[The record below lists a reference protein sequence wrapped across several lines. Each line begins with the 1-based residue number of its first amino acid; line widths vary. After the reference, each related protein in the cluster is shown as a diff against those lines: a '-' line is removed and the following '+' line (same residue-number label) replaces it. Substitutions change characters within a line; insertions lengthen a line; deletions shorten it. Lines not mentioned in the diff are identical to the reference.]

1 METTEI
7 LEYIFGEE
15 LKAEHLR
22 PSSAASSSSL
32 ENCSSFRYLRLS
44 DGLDEALEA
53 AIYHGQDEGA
63 VGPAEDCGPLDC
75 DNREGRLGPSVVRF
89 DMSTHVGLFVMDRD
103 RLNLISHS
111 NFSSIR
117 ANVCLYQGKWQYEV
131 QLGSKGVMQV
141 GWATANCTFSQESG
155 VGDTA
160 ESFAYDGNR
169 QRKWN
174 VRTGH
179 YGEPWLGGDIIGCT
193 LDLQPSSSN
202 CGTVE
207 FFRNGHSMGV
217 AFSDVPMGRGAAYFP
232 AVSMAFSESLVANFG
247 ATPFRHPIPGF
258 EPIQQ
263 PPRKKLA
270 HGQVLLQWLS
280 RLICLLPG
288 SDGEPKRCKPVIS
301 GKDSSSLKVAEKKPG
316 NAPLLWAASLVMD
329 RLGPL
334 LSSAFVVQAVLVPF
348 MEDLIGGIEEAG
360 PCYHLSKLLDLF
372 WTFLE
377 EHEITPMMEN
387 VALSLL
393 CSFRTTPSP
402 QQAKEA
408 LGSSPK
414 SNYLNLFKDQHRSLN
429 LLLELT
435 RHQQTRRHLLH
446 HVFFSRIGFF
456 SFINMKPLDDEAL
469 MEIVKEPWFDR
480 APSQSSISD
489 VNEGSSKDSSLPPDD
504 EKSRMEYMRSIH
516 KIERSIHAL
525 EKKQIEFLKLLM
537 ANDDGTASQPSSRH
551 IFLKKFHKYLEEI
564 FATSRQL
571 IPMLVTPVTTSV
583 CLFQRLV
590 SVFQSLWDEEVC
602 QENYEA
608 EAEFSK
614 SLDKFFVPGKFF
626 YDGSIDLFGSDRLGG
641 VPSHLMKQFREEL
654 IRADVPQ
661 DVISSQSSTSLGS
674 SSSGAS
680 SRMSSLVNLF
690 QRRLRALGVERGAIS
705 EGALPVPSAENV
717 MDNPLD
723 MQSNLSELLRGFL
736 TPIRPMSGIDA
747 RRRRRMRIGLLDMD
761 DSEEKEENLGVG
773 PVDKVTSLV
782 DLFNSS
788 VLLYQLEAHKQLC
801 RISSIHEI
809 MQEYASSLKM
819 ANARLEAC
827 RLRMKKCTNKKDMMD
842 EMQVEKE
849 LIRSVEVFERKL
861 KSQARDLAWVKS
873 CIFSKSKQF
882 QVAWMLRSVL
892 RTLQEASTP
901 VHGVTHRYSRPT
913 SSTCPVDEASDVE
926 NKKRLFAFVP
936 DYYLDALVGLCTAL
950 RSYFHPTA
958 PIEDV
963 EDHEELLYRVGL
975 FLCEHFHDPR
985 IVHASS
991 KDTLVQALAAFVCA
1005 PPALRALERVPE
1017 VSLEGLVRS
1026 LLRPYENCAWA
1037 QSNFILVRI
1046 WQGNGFAFRHARSPH
1061 LRNRLGPRLS
1071 SPDGP
1076 GLSGS
1081 AIEPCPSPVFQ
1092 RQVGKLLKSDEPLA
1106 TAFINSL
1113 LNQLNWA
1120 FSEFIGMLQEFQ
1132 NAAGRTNTQVFIES
1146 RELKICAACFE
1157 LALSLLRVLEMV
1169 TVVAPQVFTD
1179 ASRAS
1184 SDLLLSRLCQLLCQV
1199 LNRVAC
1205 APGSGNTTAIGP
1217 GCFSHVVSLDISELE
1232 AVDHFPMLAAVAGVL
1247 LGLLTPEVKDESH
1260 QPPPKGSP
1268 LQTVPRVTEA
1278 ILSEPSFQIGSLY
1291 FLLGGQ
1297 AAFEEVDEES
1307 ACGAASSVAPTP
1319 SSNTFSFANYP
1330 TSVSTEEIR
1339 LLKDMVN
1346 WLTVWQDALSNDADS
1361 KTGIPEEELC
1371 TICYAFPAT
1380 AIFYPCKH
1388 ASCRCCIV
1396 HHLMNHKEC
1405 FFCKAT
1411 IESVVVEAGGHVIH
1425 GKAPA
1430 KSKGD

>member
-1 METTEI
+1 METTKI

-22 PSSAASSSSL
+22 PSTTPSSSDL
-32 ENCSSFRYLRLS
+32 EHCSSFRFLSLS

-53 AIYHGQDEGA
+53 AIYHGQEEGA
-63 VGPAEDCGPLDC
+63 VGLVDDCGPLDV
-75 DNREGRLGPSVVRF
+75 DGREGRLGPSVVRF
-89 DMSTHVGLFVMDRD
+89 DMSTHVGLFVMDREH
-103 RLNLISHS
+103 LNLISHS

-131 QLGSKGVMQV
+131 QLGSKGVMQL
-141 GWATANCTFSQESG
+141 GWATANCRFSQESG

-160 ESFAYDGNR
+160 DSFAYDGKR
-169 QRKWN
+169 LRKWN
-174 VRTGH
+174 VHTGP
-179 YGEPWLGGDIIGCT
+179 YGEPWLDGDIIGCT

-207 FFRNGHSMGV
+207 FFRNGHSMGP

-232 AVSMAFSESLVANFG
+232 AVSMGLSESLVANFG
-247 ATPFRHPIPGF
+247 ATPFRHPVPGF
-258 EPIQQ
+258 KPIQQ
-263 PPRKKLA
+263 PPRKKIA
-270 HGQVLLQWLS
+270 RGHVLLQWLS
-280 RLICLLPG
+280 RIIRLLPPPDQEEMHHHK
-288 SDGEPKRCKPVIS
+288 SVIS
-301 GKDSSSLKVAEKKPG
+301 GKDSSSLKVTEKPL
-316 NAPLLWAASLVMD
+316 NASLLWAASLVMD

-348 MEDLIGGIEEAG
+348 MEVLIGGLEDTG
-360 PCYHLSKLLDLF
+360 PHYHLSKLLDLF
-372 WTFLE
+372 WIFLE

-402 QQAKEA
+402 QQAKNA
-408 LGSSPK
+408 LGSPPK
-414 SNYLNLFKDQHRSLN
+414 NNFFKLFKDQHRSLN
-429 LLLELT
+429 LLLGLA
-435 RHQQTRRHLLH
+435 RHQQTRRHLLL

-456 SFINMKPLDDEAL
+456 SFINIKPLDDEAL

-480 APSQSSISD
+480 TPQSKLPEKK
-489 VNEGSSKDSSLPPDD
+489 EGSTKSSLLPAE
-504 EKSRMEYMRSIH
+504 EKLRSQYMRSIQR
-516 KIERSIHAL
+516 IEKSVKAL
-525 EKKQIEFLKLLM
+525 EKKQIEFLKLLL
-537 ANDDGTASQPSSRH
+537 ANDDGTANQPSSRH
-551 IFLKKFHKYLEEI
+551 IFLKRFHKYLDEI
-564 FATSRQL
+564 FATTRHL
-571 IPMLVTPVTTSV
+571 HIALPLLVAPVTTSL

-590 SVFQSLWDEEVC
+590 SVFQMLWNEEIS
-602 QENYEA
+602 QERDDINPDVPRP
-608 EAEFSK
+608 
-614 SLDKFFVPGKFF
+614 LDKFFMHSKYF
-626 YDGSIDLFGSDRLGG
+626 YNGSIDLFGSDRLGG
-641 VPSHLMKQFREEL
+641 VPSHLIKQFREEL
-654 IRADVPQ
+654 MRADVPQ
-661 DVISSQSSTSLGS
+661 EVLSSQSSLSLGA

-705 EGALPVPSAENV
+705 EGVLPSSDVAS
-717 MDNPLD
+717 DNPLD
-723 MQSNLSELLRGFL
+723 LQSTMPGMLRGLL
-736 TPIRPMSGIDA
+736 TPVRPMSGIDPSGH
-747 RRRRRMRIGLLDMD
+747 RRRIRIGLLEMD
-761 DSEEKEENLGVG
+761 DTEEKEENLGVG
-773 PVDKVTSLV
+773 PVDKVTSLL
-782 DLFNSS
+782 DLFNST
-788 VLLYQLEAHKQLC
+788 VLLYQLEAHRQLC
-801 RISSIHEI
+801 RISSIHEN
-809 MQEYASSLKM
+809 MHEYATSLKM

-827 RLRMKKCTNKKDMMD
+827 RLRIKKYTNEQDVMD
-842 EMQVEKE
+842 ELQVEKE

-861 KSQARDLAWVKS
+861 KSQACDLAWVKS
-873 CIFSKSKQF
+873 CIFSKDKQF

-892 RTLQEASTP
+892 RTLQEASAPIHSTSCQ
-901 VHGVTHRYSRPT
+901 YSRPT
-913 SSTCPVDEASDVE
+913 SSTRAVDEASEAEDQ
-926 NKKRLFAFVP
+926 KRLFAFVP

-963 EDHEELLYRVGL
+963 QDHGELLYQVGL
-975 FLCEHFHDPR
+975 FLCDHFYDPR

-991 KDTLVQALAAFVCA
+991 KDTFVQALAAFFCA
-1005 PPALRALERVPE
+1005 PPALKALERLPE
-1017 VSLEGLVRS
+1017 PSLEGLVRS
-1026 LLRPYENCAWA
+1026 LLRPYENRAWA

-1061 LRNRLGPRLS
+1061 LRNRLGPRLNS
-1071 SPDGP
+1071 SDGP
-1076 GLSGS
+1076 GLSGPP
-1081 AIEPCPSPVFQ
+1081 IEPCPSPVFQ

-1120 FSEFIGMLQEFQ
+1120 FSEFIGMLQEIQ
-1132 NAAGRTNTQVFIES
+1132 NAAGQTNTQVFIES
-1146 RELKICAACFE
+1146 RELKICATCFD

-1184 SDLLLSRLCQLLCQV
+1184 SDLLLARLCQLLCQV

-1217 GCFSHVVSLDISELE
+1217 GCFSHVVNLDISDLE

-1247 LGLLTPEVKDESH
+1247 LGLLTPEVKNESH
-1260 QPPPKGSP
+1260 RPPVKGSP

-1297 AAFEEVDEES
+1297 ASFEEVDEES
-1307 ACGAASSVAPTP
+1307 ACGVAGSVSPAAANNV
-1319 SSNTFSFANYP
+1319 FSFANYA
-1330 TSVSTEEIR
+1330 TSVSSEEIS
-1339 LLKDMVN
+1339 LLKDAVH
-1346 WLTVWQDALSNDADS
+1346 WLTLWQDALSSDANS
-1361 KTGIPEEELC
+1361 KSRIPEEELC

-1405 FFCKAT
+1405 FFCKAI
-1411 IESVVVEAGGHVIH
+1411 IESVVDVGGHVIH
-1425 GKAPA
+1425 GKSPA